1 MARERILEIEKKFKQ
16 DILQEA
22 AVNRSMIMVNHENE
36 KNQSVMHL
44 IPVTESSV
52 TTVHPIASPYPKL
65 EEVYKMVNRSYPQV
79 HISLFRVPISDE
91 QAPLASSIDELLKI
105 SFRNYHDQFVFN
117 CQIGRGRTTTGM
129 VICSMALSFKRGE
142 WHRLMSRIAKSENEA
157 EKKKTIVAS
166 ETAQDLL
173 LKGFY
178 PSVIKIVSISE
189 NGARAKQK
197 LDYIIDLSSD
207 MQNIREVIYQY
218 DVKCVGKVCL

>member
-1 MARERILEIEKKFKQ
+1 
-16 DILQEA
+16 
-22 AVNRSMIMVNHENE
+22 
-36 KNQSVMHL
+36 
-44 IPVTESSV
+44 
-52 TTVHPIASPYPKL
+52 
-65 EEVYKMVNRSYPQV
+65 MVNRSYPQV

-142 WHRLMSRIAKSENEA
+142 WHRLMSRIAKSENEM
-157 EKKKTIVAS
+157 EKSKALVAS
-166 ETAQDLL
+166 ETAQDRLL
-173 LKGFY
+173 RGFY
-178 PSVIKIVSISE
+178 PSVMKIVSISE

-218 DVKCVGKVCL
+218 HVESGGKVCL